1 MTAKWQEGVSHAS
14 ELLVGRDVRRIV
26 ESTMELVAALVRSRR
41 AAVFLAHEGS
51 LELFVSQGVDQ
62 GMLEAVRRVWGASPS
77 SLRAGE
83 PLYSADPDV
92 VLVMPCLADGVLVG
106 VLCVD
111 GPSPAH
117 RLPAEQVITLC
128 GILARSL
135 SQTEAQPLPAAS
147 MEMFRPTMEFE
158 RDRLLL
164 LLDRN
169 EWNIARVA
177 RILSVTRAT
186 IYNRL
191 ARFAI
196 QRRHVP
202 KVLPRRRVVQPS

>member
-1 MTAKWQEGVSHAS
+1 MAAKWQEGVSQAS
-14 ELLVGRDVRRIV
+14 ELLVGRDVRRIA

-41 AAVFLAHEGS
+41 AAVFFLAQEGS

-62 GMLEAVRRVWGASPS
+62 GMLDAVRRVWGASPS

-83 PLYSADPDV
+83 PLYSAASDV
-92 VLVMPCLADGVLVG
+92 VMVMPCLAEGELVG
-106 VLCVD
+106 LLCVD
-111 GPSPAH
+111 SPSPAF
-117 RLPAEQVITLC
+117 RLPAEQVIILC

-135 SQTEAQPLPAAS
+135 SQPEAMPAPTTV
-147 MEMFRPTMEFE
+147 EMFRPTVEFE

-202 KVLPRRRVVQPS
+202 KVLPRRRVAQPS

>member
-1 MTAKWQEGVSHAS
+1 MAGKWQDGVSRAS
-14 ELLVGRDVRRIV
+14 ELLVGGDVHRIA

-41 AAVFLAHEGS
+41 AAVFLTRDGT
-51 LELFVSQGVDQ
+51 LDLFVSQGVDQ
-62 GMLEAVRRVWGASPS
+62 RMLDAVHRVWAASPS
-77 SLRAGE
+77 TLVAGE
-83 PLYSADPDV
+83 PLYSADPGV
-92 VLVMPCLADGVLVG
+92 VLVMPCLADGTLVG
-106 VLCVD
+106 LLCVD
-111 GPSPAH
+111 APTPAF
-117 RLPAEQVITLC
+117 RLPAEQVVTLC

-135 SQTEAQPLPAAS
+135 SQPESLPVAPALEA
-147 MEMFRPTMEFE
+147 FRPTAEFE

-191 ARFAI
+191 ARFSI
-196 QRRHVP
+196 PRRHVP
-202 KVLPRRRVVQPS
+202 KVLPRRRMAHPS